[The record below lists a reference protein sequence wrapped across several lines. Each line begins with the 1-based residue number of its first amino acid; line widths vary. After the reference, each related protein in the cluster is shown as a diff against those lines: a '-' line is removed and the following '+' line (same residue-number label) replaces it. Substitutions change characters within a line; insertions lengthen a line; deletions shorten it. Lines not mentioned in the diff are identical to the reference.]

1 MRAINLFLTHLCNA
15 RCGFC
20 LDSDNTRKSFLP
32 REDWQSILQSRAQ
45 TSADCKLVLLGGEP
59 SLHPDLVDIIRM
71 GRGVGFR
78 FIQIVTNGIRLSD
91 PNLFDEVAGA
101 GLNLIGLSIHGSTA
115 ETHDR
120 LTAHQG
126 AFKAI
131 SRLLQLAMQ
140 REILV
145 SVNTVVTRQ
154 NLHELPDIVRWMAG
168 QYVACMQLA
177 FMRPDPQMFRPF
189 EEMSSPLEESARGVE
204 AAIEIAEQ
212 LGMPVKVEGWPMC
225 LLGDG
230 YMHSADS
237 SIPDMSTV
245 DYQSDPA
252 ERPFHFD
259 AAFVKLSFC
268 GHLPHCNRCMGIY
281 RDYLAK
287 VPTAEEELRCA
298 LASRFPSTPF
308 DRMPSDVVA

>member
-15 RCGFC
+15 KCGFC

-32 REDWQSILQSRAQ
+32 REDWQSILQSQAQ
-45 TSADCKLVLLGGEP
+45 TSQYSKLVLLGGEP
-59 SLHPDLVDIIRM
+59 SLHPDLVDIIRTA
-71 GRGVGFR
+71 RGVGFR
-78 FIQIVTNGIRLSD
+78 FIQIVTNGIRLSN
-91 PNLFDEVAGA
+91 PNLFDEATGA
-101 GLNLIGLSIHGSTA
+101 GLNLIGLSVHGSTA

-120 LTAHQG
+120 LTACQG

-131 SRLLQLAMQ
+131 NRLLQLAMQ

-154 NLHELPDIVRWMAG
+154 NLHELSAMVRWMAG

-189 EEMSSPLEESARGVE
+189 EEMASPLEESAPLVQ
-204 AAIEIAEQ
+204 AALEIAED
-212 LGMPVKVEGWPMC
+212 LGVPMKVEGWPMC
-225 LLGDG
+225 LLGNG

-237 SIPDMSTV
+237 SIPDMSTF
-245 DYQSDPA
+245 DYQTDRA
-252 ERPFHFD
+252 ECPFRFD

-268 GHLPHCNRCMGIY
+268 GRLPHCNRCMGIY

-287 VPTAEEELRCA
+287 VPTAEKELMCA

-308 DRMPSDVVA
+308 DRKPANVVV